1 LFALAKVSLG
11 MSCSTYTYRDYA
23 TEYSNTEDLKSWQP
37 VYLDTNL
44 SQRTLGFKNGVASLI
59 EDFERNPLTD
69 DCGDSAISVSTPR
82 VDKFP
87 EMTMEMVEECLMEP
101 LVFISDGC
109 APLSITSDFMP
120 TLHAITQ
127 GSDSTVLVS
136 ASTYGTKHIMFKIT
150 GCVLCVNGSD
160 VSLYIPS
167 TLLRKT
173 RDDLS
178 AQSYSCKIKNF
189 VEQNVFHKVTL
200 PKYLL
205 ARCMQLHETLPLKR
219 TTRSH
224 TPLLA
229 DGFNRYCNIDLIVSI
244 SLVPSRTI
252 ESSSFDGTAIVQHG
266 KRLIDVI
273 VIDIEC

>member
-1 LFALAKVSLG
+1 

-44 SQRTLGFKNGVASLI
+44 SQRTLGFGNGVASLV
-59 EDFERNPLTD
+59 EDIDRNPLED
-69 DCGDSAISVSTPR
+69 NDSAISVSSPR
-82 VDKFP
+82 VNKFP

-109 APLSITSDFMP
+109 EPLPLTSEFIP

-136 ASTYGTKHIMFKIT
+136 ASTYGMKHIMFKIT
-150 GCVLCVNGSD
+150 GCVLCINGDDISI
-160 VSLYIPS
+160 YIPS

-173 RDDLS
+173 RDDLL

-189 VEQNVFHKVTL
+189 VEQNVFHRVSL
-200 PKYLL
+200 PKNLL
-205 ARCMQLHETLPLKR
+205 VKSMEVYERSPLKR

-224 TPLLA
+224 TPLLR

-244 SLVPSRTI
+244 SLVPSRT
-252 ESSSFDGTAIVQHG
+252 SDTSSFDGTTIIQHG

-273 VIDIEC
+273 VIDIGH

>member
-1 LFALAKVSLG
+1 

-37 VYLDTNL
+37 VYLDSKL
-44 SQRTLGFKNGVASLI
+44 SERTLGLANGVASLT
-59 EDFERNPLTD
+59 EDLDRNPLKD
-69 DCGDSAISVSTPR
+69 DCGDSAISVSSPR

-109 APLSITSDFMP
+109 APLSITNEFMP

-127 GSDSTVLVS
+127 GNDSTVLIS
-136 ASTYGTKHIMFKIT
+136 ASTYGIKHIMFKIT
-150 GCVLCVNGSD
+150 GCVLCINGD
-160 VSLYIPS
+160 NVSVYIPS

-189 VEQNVFHKVTL
+189 VEQNVFHKVSL
-200 PKYLL
+200 PEYLV
-205 ARCMQLHETLPLKR
+205 AKCMQLYETLQLKR

-224 TPLLA
+224 TPLLK
-229 DGFNRYCNIDLIVSI
+229 DGYNRYCNIDLIVAI
-244 SLVPSRTI
+244 SLIP
-252 ESSSFDGTAIVQHG
+252 
-266 KRLIDVI
+266 
-273 VIDIEC
+273 

>member
-1 LFALAKVSLG
+1 

-23 TEYSNTEDLKSWQP
+23 TEYSATEDLKSWQP
-37 VYLDTNL
+37 VYLDSQL
-44 SQRTLGFKNGVASLI
+44 SERTLGLKNGVASLT
-59 EDFERNPLTD
+59 EDFDRNPLED
-69 DCGDSAISVSTPR
+69 DCGDSAISVSSPR
-82 VDKFP
+82 IDKFP

-109 APLSITSDFMP
+109 APLSITNEFMP

-127 GSDSTVLVS
+127 GNDSTVLVS

-150 GCVLCVNGSD
+150 GCVLCVNSDD
-160 VSLYIPS
+160 VSVYIPS

-173 RDDLS
+173 RDDLY

-189 VEQNVFHKVTL
+189 VEQNVFHRVTV
-200 PKYLL
+200 PKYLIPKCL
-205 ARCMQLHETLPLKR
+205 QLHESLQLKR

-224 TPLLA
+224 TPLLK
-229 DGFNRYCNIDLIVSI
+229 DGFNRYGNIDLIVSI
-244 SLVPSRTI
+244 SLVPSRT
-252 ESSSFDGTAIVQHG
+252 SDTSSFDGTTIVQHG

-273 VIDIEC
+273 VIDIQC